1 LNQSDFNSN
10 LAGPIVLGGIGGS
23 GTRLVAKIF
32 MQAGFFL
39 GSDLNLENDNL
50 WFTLL
55 FRRPHWYRK
64 IAARNEG
71 RIFTGLRAFTK
82 AMLSAGPLT
91 LSEFTFVIQAA
102 AAMSMK
108 IRAANKTTRGLWPF
122 ERARNIMR
130 AARTPLGKNYH
141 GWGWKEPNSHIYLP
155 HLSQQFPPLK
165 YIHVIR
171 HGLDLAF
178 SINQVQLYNW
188 SFLFGL
194 EPPRSK
200 SQAPAAS
207 LKYWVRANQ
216 RAVDLGRNL
225 GPDHF
230 LCVNFD
236 QLCLSPAREI
246 GRLCEFAGTNVSADE
261 FGRLCEL
268 PQRQTSSERYLQHDC
283 GAFDPADIEAVR
295 RFGFEVKI

>member
-1 LNQSDFNSN
+1 
-10 LAGPIVLGGIGGS
+10 
-23 GTRLVAKIF
+23 
-32 MQAGFFL
+32 M
-39 GSDLNLENDNL
+39 
-50 WFTLL
+50 
-55 FRRPHWYRK
+55 
-64 IAARNEG
+64 
-71 RIFTGLRAFTK
+71 
-82 AMLSAGPLT
+82 
-91 LSEFTFVIQAA
+91 
-102 AAMSMK
+102 
-108 IRAANKTTRGLWPF
+108 
-122 ERARNIMR
+122 MR
-130 AARTPLGKNYH
+130 AARSPLTKSYR

-155 HLSQQFPPLK
+155 HLSHQFASLK

-200 SQAPAAS
+200 SQVPATS

-216 RAVDLGRNL
+216 RAVDLGRKL
-225 GPDHF
+225 GPEHF

-236 QLCLSPAREI
+236 ELCLSPGREI
-246 GRLCEFAGTNVSADE
+246 GRLCEFAGRNVPADE

-268 PQRQTSSERYLQHDC
+268 PQRQTSSERYLQRDC
-283 GAFDPADIEAVR
+283 SAFDPADIEAVR